1 MVPKKSDKEKTTA
14 EKIRSEVKKQS
25 TRNLLEK
32 IAYWIP
38 GYHGYKA
45 KEIRREVDKA
55 LRTYIYK
62 QLRDCKGDL
71 TLVQEMH
78 VDYNIKNTWEQ
89 MDRLMALID
98 RVAER
103 INHADYGYS
112 GFFDSTKIRE
122 PELDRM
128 YDFDATI
135 LEDVETFQ
143 GEISEFKDELE
154 SGNFDNSYQRVFSL
168 RRTLDQ
174 IDKKFGDRR
183 SYMLKF

>member
-1 MVPKKSDKEKTTA
+1 M
-14 EKIRSEVKKQS
+14 
-25 TRNLLEK
+25 
-32 IAYWIP
+32 
-38 GYHGYKA
+38 
-45 KEIRREVDKA
+45 
-55 LRTYIYK
+55 
-62 QLRDCKGDL
+62 
-71 TLVQEMH
+71 
-78 VDYNIKNTWEQ
+78 DYNVENTWEQ
-89 MDRLMALID
+89 MDRVMALID

-128 YDFDATI
+128 YEFDATI

-143 GEISEFKDELE
+143 SETKELKEELE

-168 RRTLDQ
+168 RRTLDD

>member
-1 MVPKKSDKEKTTA
+1 M
-14 EKIRSEVKKQS
+14 
-25 TRNLLEK
+25 
-32 IAYWIP
+32 
-38 GYHGYKA
+38 
-45 KEIRREVDKA
+45 
-55 LRTYIYK
+55 
-62 QLRDCKGDL
+62 
-71 TLVQEMH
+71 
-78 VDYNIKNTWEQ
+78 
-89 MDRLMALID
+89 
-98 RVAER
+98 VAER

-128 YDFDATI
+128 YEFDATI
-135 LEDVETFQ
+135 LEDIETFQ